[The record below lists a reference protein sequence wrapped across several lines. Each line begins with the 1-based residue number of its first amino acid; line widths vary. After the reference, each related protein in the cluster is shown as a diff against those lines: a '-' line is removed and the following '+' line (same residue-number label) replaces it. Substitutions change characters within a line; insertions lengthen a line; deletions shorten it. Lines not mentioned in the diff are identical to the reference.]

1 MDVKQSLAKKISS
14 TATIAT
20 VIGIL
25 VLFFVFFRV
34 LHKTAPLHQ
43 ATAEVD
49 IAARYALFLEMKDRM
64 FFPEETYTS
73 NKIDFSKSI
82 NGACSEISILPTTVT
97 TAEEAMTACAEAGDN
112 INNFQQ
118 PCFGVVPK
126 TYGAKTFWFACLKTT
141 ANRNEGT
148 WLRANLAQGL
158 RPKSLN
164 SDDYATYVK
173 SLTKEE
179 MMELCSV
186 TPDCVGIRVDAKLGF
201 LKCQETQVTY
211 NKNNDYWILESE
223 ANKGN
228 VGRLIS

>member
-1 MDVKQSLAKKISS
+1 MDVKQSLVKKINP
-14 TATIAT
+14 TTTIAT
-20 VIGIL
+20 VIGIM

-34 LHKTAPLHQ
+34 MNKTAPLYQ

-73 NKIDFSKSI
+73 NAIAFSKSI
-82 NGACSEISILPTTVT
+82 NGTCSEITMLPMTVT

-126 TYGAKTFWFACLKTT
+126 TFIEKTVWFACLKTV

-148 WLRANLAQGL
+148 WLRANLAQGY
-158 RPKSLN
+158 RPKTLN
-164 SDDYATYVK
+164 SEDYATYVK

-186 TPDCVGIRVDAKLGF
+186 TPDCVGIRVDANLGF
-201 LKCQETQVTY
+201 LKCQETHNTF
-211 NKNNDYWILESE
+211 NKNNDYWILQSE
-223 ANKGN
+223 EKKGN